1 MSPCPSARTRIL
13 RYLVSGSRNK
23 LIACDLGITES
34 TVKVH
39 IRALLRKLGAG
50 NRTQA
55 AIWAMNHRSAVEN
68 GTLPSLRLGLAEPC
82 SAAGSGA
89 MTTDILLLG
98 TGAFAGRNGA
108 RLDWLR
114 TAANARAAI
123 FGTQARFTRTGPTC
137 CRPPPRATS
146 SAACVRRSWCR
157 PPRSR
162 PAP

>member
-1 MSPCPSARTRIL
+1 
-13 RYLVSGSRNK
+13 
-23 LIACDLGITES
+23 
-34 TVKVH
+34 
-39 IRALLRKLGAG
+39 
-50 NRTQA
+50 
-55 AIWAMNHRSAVEN
+55 
-68 GTLPSLRLGLAEPC
+68 
-82 SAAGSGA
+82 

-98 TGAFAGRNGA
+98 TGAFAARIAFDLAATAHDPVQVVIAGRNGA